1 MKAFLDFLEKGSAY
15 LEKTTKP
22 MEGKMAYFFCFT
34 QIVVCLL
41 AIVGAVG
48 FFAYNFPRQTA
59 FEVRAALVIFL
70 LVILFMLGS
79 YAHMLIT
86 RDLKH
91 IREQY
96 SGKKEDTAK
105 KRKIEF

>member
-1 MKAFLDFLEKGSAY
+1 MNAFLDFLGKCSAY
-15 LEKTTKP
+15 LDKISKP
-22 MEGKMAYFFCFT
+22 MEKRMAYFFCVT
-34 QIVVCLL
+34 QIVVCLI
-41 AIVGAVG
+41 AIAIAVV
-48 FFAYNFPRQTA
+48 FFGYNFLRQTTL
-59 FEVRAALVIFL
+59 EIRLVLVLFL
-70 LVILFMLGS
+70 LVMLFMLGS